1 MHIRVYETD
10 EAKRLGL
17 KYEHMLVLEE
27 FDAGMILGKGKDH
40 TIFLPWEYL
49 IKHSYRYIN

>member
-49 IKHSYRYIN
+49 IKHYYRYIN